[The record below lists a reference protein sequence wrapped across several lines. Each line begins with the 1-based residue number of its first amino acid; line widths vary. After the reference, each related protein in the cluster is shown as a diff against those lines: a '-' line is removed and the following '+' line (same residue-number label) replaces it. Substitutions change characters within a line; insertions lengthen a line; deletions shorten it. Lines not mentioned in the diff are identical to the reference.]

1 MFAIYDDEKC
11 MTNNQA
17 RIIGCAS
24 LAQKSAI
31 ISNLYL
37 IKSCQVNI
45 NIIQFYF
52 VLLFSINYKINKNNN
67 SFTTVQSYIK
77 IGTRKISSSL
87 LNMKNETIRLCG
99 GSALIAYCRNANL
112 CKC

>member
-1 MFAIYDDEKC
+1 MFAIFDDEKC
-11 MTNNQA
+11 MTNNQT

-24 LAQKSAI
+24 LGQKSAI
-31 ISNLYL
+31 ISNLYS

-52 VLLFSINYKINKNNN
+52 VLPSFYNQLSTNKNNN
-67 SFTTVQSYIK
+67 SFTTVQSYFK

-87 LNMKNETIRLCG
+87 LKYDKWINKVM
-99 GSALIAYCRNANL
+99 
-112 CKC
+112 